1 MSNGPGTK
9 TKLPDVGTTNFT
21 VMSRRAMEQGAV
33 NVGQGFPDY
42 PIDPA
47 LATCVADAIAMGF
60 NQYAPMEGNVR
71 LRAALAAAIAAAGG
85 RSVDPESEITV
96 TCGGTEAI
104 YSAIQAVVGAGEEA
118 IVFDPAYDAY
128 DPAIRLAGGRCV
140 HIPLAAPHFRYDW
153 DRVRAAIGDRTR
165 LIVINNPHNPA
176 TSVATA
182 ADLDA
187 LAAIVRERAARDRPL
202 TVLADEVYEHVL
214 YDGRVHQSV
223 MNHPELRACSY
234 AVYSFGKTLHVTGW
248 RVGYCVAP
256 PELTRELR
264 KVHQFNAFSIAAPL
278 QEAIRLYL
286 ERHPDAWR
294 RIGAFFSAKR
304 DLLRSRLADS
314 GLELPPAQGSYFQ
327 LADYGQLADFASLDD
342 VQFTERLINDAKVAV
357 IPLSP
362 FYREP
367 PAGMRMVRL
376 CVAKRDETLV
386 EAARRIAA
394 YTRAGAG
401 AGGGAGASG
410 TAGRR
415 RPRGGRTG
423 PPKARR

>member
-1 MSNGPGTK
+1 MSHGPGIK
-9 TKLPDVGTTNFT
+9 SKLPDVGTTIFT

-47 LATCVADAIAMGF
+47 LASCVADAVAAGF
-60 NQYAPMEGNVR
+60 NQYAPMEGNTR
-71 LRAALAAAIAAAGG
+71 LRQSIAAGIAAAGG
-85 RSVDPESEITV
+85 RSVDPETELTV

-104 YSAIQAVVGAGEEA
+104 YSAIQAVVGPGDEA

-128 DPAIRLAGGRCV
+128 DPAIRLAGGRCI
-140 HIPLAAPHFRYDW
+140 HMPLAAPHFRYDW
-153 DRVRAAIGDRTR
+153 ERVRAALSARTR

-176 TSVATA
+176 CTVATA
-182 ADLDA
+182 GDLDA
-187 LAAIVRERAARDRPL
+187 LAALVRDRPRDSPV

-223 MNHPELRACSY
+223 MNHPELKDCSY
-234 AVYSFGKTLHVTGW
+234 AVYSFGKTLHITGW

-256 PELTRELR
+256 PDLTRELR

-286 ERHPDAWR
+286 ERQPDAWR
-294 RIGAFFSAKR
+294 RVGAFFSAKR
-304 DLLRSRLADS
+304 DLLRARLADS
-314 GLELPPAQGSYFQ
+314 GLSLPPAQGSYFQ
-327 LADYGQLADFASLDD
+327 LADYSSLADCSD
-342 VQFTERLINDAKVAV
+342 VEFTERLINEAGVAV

-367 PAGMRMVRL
+367 PGAMRMVRL
-376 CVAKRDETLV
+376 CVAKRDETLI
-386 EAARRIAA
+386 EATRRICEYAR
-394 YTRAGAG
+394 TRP
-401 AGGGAGASG
+401 
-410 TAGRR
+410 GRQS
-415 RPRGGRTG
+415 
-423 PPKARR
+423 

>member
-1 MSNGPGTK
+1 MSNGPGTQS
-9 TKLPDVGTTNFT
+9 KLPDVGTTIFT

-42 PIDPA
+42 PIDPD
-47 LATCVADAIAMGF
+47 LAACVSDAVAAGF

-71 LRAALAAAIAAAGG
+71 LRAAIAAIIAAAGG
-85 RSVDPESEITV
+85 RPVDPETEVTV
-96 TCGGTEAI
+96 SCGGTESI
-104 YSAIQAVVGAGEEA
+104 YSAIQAVVGPGDEA

-140 HIPLAAPHFRYDW
+140 HVPLAAPHFRYDW
-153 DRVRAAIGDRTR
+153 DRVRAAMSDRTR

-182 ADLDA
+182 ADLDE
-187 LAAIVRERAARDRPL
+187 LAVIVLERGARDRPVI
-202 TVLADEVYEHVL
+202 VLADEVYEHVL

-223 MNHPELRACSY
+223 MNHRELRHRSF
-234 AVYSFGKTLHVTGW
+234 AVYSFGKTLHITGW

-256 PELTRELR
+256 PGLTRELR

-294 RIGAFFSAKR
+294 RVGAFFSAKR
-304 DLLRSRLADS
+304 DLLRARLAGS

-327 LADYGQLADFASLDD
+327 LAEYGQLADFASLNDIE
-342 VQFTERLINDAKVAV
+342 FTERLINDAKVAV

-367 PAGMRMVRL
+367 PADMRIVRL
-376 CVAKRDETLV
+376 CVAKRDETLI
-386 EAARRIAA
+386 EAARRLCDF
-394 YTRAGAG
+394 TRIGAR
-401 AGGGAGASG
+401 A
-410 TAGRR
+410 
-415 RPRGGRTG
+415 
-423 PPKARR
+423 

>member
-1 MSNGPGTK
+1 MNSGPDTK
-9 TKLPDVGTTNFT
+9 SKLPDVGTTIFT
-21 VMSRRAMEQGAV
+21 VMSRRAIEQGAV

-47 LATCVADAIAMGF
+47 LATCVADAIAAGF
-60 NQYAPMEGNVR
+60 NQYAPMEGNIG
-71 LRAALAAAIAAAGG
+71 LRAAIATGISAAGG
-85 RSVDPESEITV
+85 RAVDPESEITV
-96 TCGGTEAI
+96 SCGGTESI
-104 YSAIQAVVGAGEEA
+104 YSAIQAVVGPGDEA

-128 DPAIRLAGGRCV
+128 DPAIRLAGGRCI

-153 DRVRAAIGDRTR
+153 ERVRRAISDRTR

-182 ADLDA
+182 GDLDA
-187 LAAIVRERAARDRPL
+187 LAALVLERGKGDRPI

-214 YDGRVHQSV
+214 YDGRKHQSV
-223 MNHPELRACSY
+223 MNHEVLSSCSY
-234 AVYSFGKTLHVTGW
+234 AVYSFGKTLHITGW

-256 PELTRELR
+256 TELTRELR

-294 RIGAFFSAKR
+294 RVGAFFSAKR
-304 DLLRSRLADS
+304 DLLRARLADS

-327 LADYGQLADFASLDD
+327 LADYGRLAGFSSLDD
-342 VQFTERLINDAKVAV
+342 VQFTEKLINEAGVAV

-367 PAGMRMVRL
+367 PAGMRIVRL
-376 CVAKRDETLV
+376 CVAKRDETLI
-386 EAARRIAA
+386 EAARRISG
-394 YTRAGAG
+394 YLRPGAH
-401 AGGGAGASG
+401 A
-410 TAGRR
+410 
-415 RPRGGRTG
+415 
-423 PPKARR
+423 